1 MALQNYSILPISQYL
16 SSPYKIPNYQREYAW
31 EEYELNDF
39 WNDLINLY
47 DSEDQNSIHFF
58 GQIVIHNDANKH
70 EKFIIDGQQRTIT
83 SVIFLKVLYNHFD
96 RLYNSLISSGSASAN
111 LTKSV
116 QREEINIETLL
127 WQSDDDDQRQYRLTL
142 GESDS
147 EYFQKNIMEAMPC
160 DRKRRNVKKSQERLR
175 YAYSYLND
183 RITEKLKLEN
193 NDLSAEE
200 QNKILKKIK
209 SVFLERFRVLY
220 MEATDLS
227 EAFTIFETL
236 NARRKD
242 LETADLLK
250 NYLFSKSGNTDAA
263 QKQWDEMV
271 DTLSNYDVTKYI
283 RYFWNSSHK
292 LARDKVLYREI
303 SHSISTPREVMDMLE
318 NMNIISFCFHDL
330 AFPEESNFFSNKG
343 VKKVLKNL
351 SLLKTTTFYPVILA
365 MEQSKNKDMQDEG
378 NILKVLQTIETF
390 IFRNFIISKV
400 NPNSAEVAFASLA
413 KQIFDGDCSSVD
425 QVVERIK
432 LQTTANS
439 IFEENFSNWSGTP
452 NSKETIR
459 YIFRKIHAYKCANRE
474 INIDNSDVQIEHIMP
489 QDKTLWPQIN
499 DQDHQEYLWKLGNLC
514 LLDGALNSIN
524 SNKPFNE
531 KKDAYKDSMIEPNSK
546 IADYSS
552 WGITEIKQRQKSL
565 AKDALDIWK
574 I

>member
-1 MALQNYSILPISQYL
+1 MSQYL

-96 RLYNSLISSGSASAN
+96 GLYNSLISSGSTLAN

-127 WQSDDDDQRQYRLTL
+127 WQSDDDEQRQYRLTL
-142 GESDS
+142 GESDN

-160 DRKRRNVKKSQERLR
+160 NRKKRNTKKSQERLR

-183 RITEKLKLEN
+183 RINEKLKFKN

-236 NARRKD
+236 NARGKD

-271 DTLSNYDVTKYI
+271 DNLSNYDVTKYI

-318 NMNIISFCFHDL
+318 NMNAISICFHDL
-330 AFPEESNFFSNKG
+330 AFPEESNFFSNKS

-351 SLLKTTTFYPVILA
+351 SCLFSFP
-365 MEQSKNKDMQDEG
+365 
-378 NILKVLQTIETF
+378 
-390 IFRNFIISKV
+390 
-400 NPNSAEVAFASLA
+400 
-413 KQIFDGDCSSVD
+413 SS
-425 QVVERIK
+425 
-432 LQTTANS
+432 NS
-439 IFEENFSNWSGTP
+439 ILPPT
-452 NSKETIR
+452 
-459 YIFRKIHAYKCANRE
+459 
-474 INIDNSDVQIEHIMP
+474 D
-489 QDKTLWPQIN
+489 
-499 DQDHQEYLWKLGNLC
+499 C
-514 LLDGALNSIN
+514 LSRSAS
-524 SNKPFNE
+524 
-531 KKDAYKDSMIEPNSK
+531 
-546 IADYSS
+546 
-552 WGITEIKQRQKSL
+552 
-565 AKDALDIWK
+565 AK
-574 I
+574 